1 MEYLYIGLGGIFGA
15 LSRYGLS
22 KWVGQR
28 WRGDFPL
35 ATFIINITGS
45 FIMGLL
51 YVVFSRAGIEA
62 GFLKHLTT
70 TGFLGAYTTYS
81 TFSYEI
87 IGLIEN
93 GEKSTAI
100 MYFLASLIVGL
111 ASVYA
116 GIVLGE
122 TVIPL

>member
-1 MEYLYIGLGGIFGA
+1 MEYVFVGLGGVFGA

-35 ATFIINITGS
+35 ATFLINITGS
-45 FIMGLL
+45 FVMGLL
-51 YVVFSRAGIEA
+51 YVLFSRASAELV
-62 GFLKHLTT
+62 FLKHLTT

-87 IGLIEN
+87 IGLIED
-93 GEKSTAI
+93 GEKSTAVK
-100 MYFLASLIVGL
+100 YFLTSIIVGL
-111 ASVYA
+111 VSAYA
-116 GIVLGE
+116 GIVLAGQ
-122 TVIPL
+122 L